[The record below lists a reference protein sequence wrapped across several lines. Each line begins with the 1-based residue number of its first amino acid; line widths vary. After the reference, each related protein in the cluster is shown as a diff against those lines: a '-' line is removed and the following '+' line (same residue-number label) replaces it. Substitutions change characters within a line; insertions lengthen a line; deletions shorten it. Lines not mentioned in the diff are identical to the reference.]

1 MIKTIKKQVTSDKYW
16 LDEKGD
22 KIPVNRLTKLERL
35 QEKESYKLF
44 KDALAL
50 QSKLSDYKNNVR
62 KICEHVYELAMKEHG
77 GKPEKSKGN
86 FTWYNFDRSLKISVS
101 ISEPIRFDDLTI
113 KAAKDLFDQFLDQ
126 AVESR
131 EDFVKDV
138 IRDAFET
145 RNGQMDAKQVLG
157 LLRYRKK
164 VKNPLFLAALD
175 KIEEAQRRPS
185 SKTYFQLAYLQEDG
199 SYQNVELN
207 FSRI

>member
-1 MIKTIKKQVTSDKYW
+1 MEIKKQVTSDKYW

-22 KIPVNRLTKLERL
+22 QIPVNRLTKLEKK
-35 QEKESYKLF
+35 QERDTYKLF
-44 KDALAL
+44 KEAIAI
-50 QSKLSDYKNNVR
+50 QAKLTDYKDMVQ
-62 KICEHVYELAMKEHG
+62 KICEEIYEMAMKEHG
-77 GKPEKSKGN
+77 GNIGKGKGG
-86 FTWYNFDRSLKISVS
+86 FTIYNFDRSLKIVKN
-101 ISEPIRFDDLTI
+101 ISEPVKFDELTI
-113 KAAKDLFDQFLDQ
+113 KAAKDLFDLFLEE
-126 AVESR
+126 AVSSK

-157 LLRYRKK
+157 LLRYRSK
-164 VKNPLFLAALD
+164 VKNVHFQAALN

-185 SKTYFQLAYLQEDG
+185 SKTYFQLAYLKEDG